1 MPETCWDSV
10 DNKHLIVASC
20 WFSLSS
26 HFAHDARSQEPKGC
40 LICFIA
46 SSWQCVLHWALFGLI
61 VLPYVTY
68 SLGGW
73 ERKEALQVSTA
84 PPTIELHGME
94 NFKVGGW
101 PGFLTV
107 SRGVITST
115 EYPTNHITED
125 ASCRER
131 FAATALGEWS
141 TSHPE
146 RNPGTHWT
154 EGWVPPVWTFYRRE
168 QPRGPARLTN
178 CGSSSPVVPNLLSL
192 AYHLA
197 AYFHKLYPSY

>member
-1 MPETCWDSV
+1 
-10 DNKHLIVASC
+10 
-20 WFSLSS
+20 
-26 HFAHDARSQEPKGC
+26 
-40 LICFIA
+40 
-46 SSWQCVLHWALFGLI
+46 
-61 VLPYVTY
+61 VTY

-131 FAATALGEWS
+131 LPLPLWVSGRLHT
-141 TSHPE
+141 
-146 RNPGTHWT
+146 RRGT
-154 EGWVPPVWTFYRRE
+154 
-168 QPRGPARLTN
+168 PARTEQKAGCPPSGRFTEENNLVALPGLRTVDRPARWFPIFCHSRTPWQPISIN
-178 CGSSSPVVPNLLSL
+178 CTLHIS
-192 AYHLA
+192 
-197 AYFHKLYPSY
+197 